1 MRLVDG
7 VGHILIMV
15 KELISLIVG
24 YDMRR
29 IIKEKDDIKVSIF
42 SGDRLARVFIDS
54 GYRNIAMVIADCGRI
69 ANGCYHIH
77 HIEVVNMDRGWY
89 GTYTL
94 YGRKIN

>member
-1 MRLVDG
+1 
-7 VGHILIMV
+7 
-15 KELISLIVG
+15 
-24 YDMRR
+24 MRR

-69 ANGCYHIH
+69 AHIH

-94 YGRKIN
+94 YGRKID

>member
-1 MRLVDG
+1 
-7 VGHILIMV
+7 
-15 KELISLIVG
+15 
-24 YDMRR
+24 MRR

-77 HIEVVNMDRGWY
+77 QMVWY
-89 GTYTL
+89 IHLIWKENRLVG
-94 YGRKIN
+94 

>member
-1 MRLVDG
+1 
-7 VGHILIMV
+7 
-15 KELISLIVG
+15 
-24 YDMRR
+24 MRR

-42 SGDRLARVFIDS
+42 SGGGRLVRVFIDS

-69 ANGCYHIH
+69 ANGCYHIS

-94 YGRKIN
+94 YGRKID

>member
-15 KELISLIVG
+15 KGQISLIGG

-42 SGDRLARVFIDS
+42 NGCRLARVFIDS

-77 HIEVVNMDRGWY
+77 HIEVVNMDREWY
-89 GTYTL
+89 GTYTAD
-94 YGRKIN
+94 GKKIN

>member
-1 MRLVDG
+1 
-7 VGHILIMV
+7 
-15 KELISLIVG
+15 
-24 YDMRR
+24 MRR

-54 GYRNIAMVIADCGRI
+54 GYRDIAMVIADCDRI

-77 HIEVVNMDRGWY
+77 HIKVVNMDRGWY

-94 YGRKIN
+94 YGKKID